1 MKRPSVNALNSQLVH
16 WYRAHRRDLPWRK
29 DQDPYRIW
37 ISEVM
42 LQQTT
47 VTAVIPYF
55 EKFVQRFP
63 TVHEL
68 ASSKVDEVISY
79 WAGLGYYSRAR
90 NLHKSAQALSQLKAD
105 AQGRVFPKTHAQL
118 IELPGFG
125 PYTARAVSSLA
136 FEEPVGVLD
145 GNVIRVLTRLYD
157 LDLEWW
163 KPAARAQ
170 LQTLADEIA
179 AVSKANATKPS
190 ELNQA
195 LMELGA
201 TVCTPKSPS
210 CMICPWMKSCLAL
223 KAGTTQQRPQ
233 PKPRRQLEVWV
244 WRPQVLMKKIRKQNH
259 VWLEPN
265 AYAPFLKGQWLFPG
279 DVTRSKLKPKTFQFK
294 HSITHHDIFVQPA
307 FDKDPRGITEP
318 KTTGQWVA
326 LTNLKKVNPS
336 SLIEKTLRSLE
347 VQTSIEG

>member
-1 MKRPSVNALNSQLVH
+1 MKTAPVGPLNKQLVH
-16 WYRAHRRDLPWRK
+16 WYRAHRRDLPWRQN
-29 DQDPYRIW
+29 QDPYRIW

-55 EKFVQRFP
+55 EKFVGRFP
-63 TVHEL
+63 TVQDL
-68 ASSKVDEVISY
+68 ASADLDEVLSY

-90 NLHKSAQALSQLKAD
+90 NLHKSAQALSQLKPD
-105 AQGRVFPKTHAQL
+105 SKGRVFPKTYAQL

-145 GNVIRVLTRLYD
+145 GNVIRVLSRLYD
-157 LDLEWW
+157 LNLEWW
-163 KPAARAQ
+163 KPAARER
-170 LQTLADEIA
+170 LQVLADQIA
-179 AVSKANATKPS
+179 VASASNAAKPS

-210 CMICPWMKSCLAL
+210 CLICPWLKSCASV
-223 KAGTTQQRPQ
+223 KAGTVAERPR
-233 PKPRRQLEVWV
+233 PKPRRELEVWV
-244 WRPQVLMKKIRKQNH
+244 WRPQVLVKKIKRQDH

-265 AYAPFLKGQWLFPG
+265 DYAPFLKGQWLFPG
-279 DVTRSKLKPKTFQFK
+279 EVVLSKSKPKSFRFR
-294 HSITHHDIFVQPA
+294 HSITHHDIFIQ
-307 FDKDPRGITEP
+307 RTEHP
-318 KTTGQWVA
+318 GRTNKKSGQWVA
-326 LTNLKKVNPS
+326 IQNLKKVNPS
-336 SLIEKTLRSLE
+336 SLIEKTLRSWKD
-347 VQTSIEG
+347 QTSIEG